1 MAGFALR
8 VATFNIRNLRDRYA
22 ERWPLL
28 REAFLG
34 LDAGIVG
41 LQEVG
46 IEARPADEHDGVH
59 GGSRQDDALMAAA
72 PAHRYRSSV
81 APYQQWKGFGLA
93 TLQRAGE
100 ILVHEQLALSHGRVA
115 QRLLIA
121 LPGAR
126 TLWFANTHLHHKP
139 LEPGVREEQAAALI
153 AWMASAPAADAV
165 IFVGDFNASPREA
178 AYRAFWRAGYR
189 SALWEAHGREPA
201 VTWPSGIQAPG
212 MDTDGGPACL
222 DYLWVRGGARVV
234 TVAIAAD
241 TPAAADPT
249 LYPSDHFALIA
260 DLDLH

>member
-8 VATFNIRNLRDRYA
+8 VATFNIRNLRDHYA

-126 TLWFANTHLHHKP
+126 TLWFANTHLHNP
-139 LEPGVREEQAAALI
+139 LTAGNERIASGALVNHRAAIGEFGERFALHQRLHAHIFGGEGVVVAVEHGGGERRGGYVLVGRGNGSGHRAVGGVAGHEVERGGCEREGK
-153 AWMASAPAADAV
+153 
-165 IFVGDFNASPREA
+165 GDQHGA
-178 AYRAFWRAGYR
+178 AYDARG
-189 SALWEAHGREPA
+189 SASIQRDKMRVA
-201 VTWPSGIQAPG
+201 V
-212 MDTDGGPACL
+212 
-222 DYLWVRGGARVV
+222 
-234 TVAIAAD
+234 
-241 TPAAADPT
+241 
-249 LYPSDHFALIA
+249 
-260 DLDLH
+260 